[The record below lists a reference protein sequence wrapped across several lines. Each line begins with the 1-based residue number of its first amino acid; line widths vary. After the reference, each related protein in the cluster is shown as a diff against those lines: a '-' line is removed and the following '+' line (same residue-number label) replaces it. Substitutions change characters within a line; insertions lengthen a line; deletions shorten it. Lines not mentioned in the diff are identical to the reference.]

1 MSPLGL
7 LEQELKDGDKVSDSC
22 RQVYCR
28 GGAGARLQV
37 QLRALPGTLPR
48 FRQRTQNQPCT
59 SPARGCS
66 RTRGS
71 SVPPQGHGA
80 DLGWKAGFTFIPSI
94 PPCLFFSTL
103 VAAAPRW
110 WRRASPG
117 PVRGESVRAARSG
130 TTPRLCP
137 LPSPSSFVS
146 HCVRMSSALPRPR
159 ARCQQRWP
167 GWKISPA
174 PPGGNWVSRSDG
186 SNGSDG
192 SRAGTRG
199 TGPVIQRVPA
209 APSEPG
215 LIQQGQGALLLQA
228 RPLGHPLFAGKIKDG
243 VFFIV

>member
-1 MSPLGL
+1 MGTRSVTPAGRFIAEEGRELGSRFSCGRCRGRCRGSTSTHRTSPAPPRLG
-7 LEQELKDGDKVSDSC
+7 GAPG
-22 RQVYCR
+22 R
-28 GGAGARLQV
+28 GGAVFHRKATGLIWDGGLDLPLFPPSLRVCFSPPSRL
-37 QLRALPGTLPR
+37 LRRCG
-48 FRQRTQNQPCT
+48 
-59 SPARGCS
+59 G
-66 RTRGS
+66 GE
-71 SVPPQGHGA
+71 H
-80 DLGWKAGFTFIPSI
+80 
-94 PPCLFFSTL
+94 
-103 VAAAPRW
+103 
-110 WRRASPG
+110 SPG

-137 LPSPSSFVS
+137 LPSPSSFAS

-186 SNGSDG
+186 SDG

-199 TGPVIQRVPA
+199 TEPVIQRVPA

-228 RPLGHPLFAGKIKDG
+228 RPLGHPLFAGKIKNG